1 MYYEYV
7 VARVSLYFDPT
18 VGVCT
23 STQVSKYKK
32 VHTYVST
39 AFNRAARRE
48 VRGYT
53 LSLWHG
59 GVLYSCYGFKK

>member
-32 VHTYVST
+32 VHTYVTT
-39 AFNRAARRE
+39 A
-48 VRGYT
+48 
-53 LSLWHG
+53 
-59 GVLYSCYGFKK
+59 